1 MSLLRMLIENV
12 RSLHA
17 AITSNDYAVN
27 VALIRLSNYTTSKDT
42 NSQAR

>member
-27 VALIRLSNYTTSKDT
+27 VYSPHKIV
-42 NSQAR
+42 